1 MRLCPK
7 LLRRLCWQRRCFT
20 STGLSLPPT
29 AASLPSS
36 SVGRLYGA
44 PVFACPINFT
54 ILKGLPK
61 VLANGETP
69 APTRCLTILIRGA
82 PFIRMVGDKPAE
94 TFLKRSISSASNGR
108 SFRIFDFDPGFRR
121 TGAIRRI
128 EFLSP
133 LACDDTGD

>member
-1 MRLCPK
+1 MPGP
-7 LLRRLCWQRRCFT
+7 FI
-20 STGLSLPPT
+20 GL
-29 AASLPSS
+29 
-36 SVGRLYGA
+36 GHQIYD
-44 PVFACPINFT
+44 ACSKQSIDGWALVAFRKIP
-54 ILKGLPK
+54 
-61 VLANGETP
+61 
-69 APTRCLTILIRGA
+69 ILIRGA